1 MKRSLLTKLLL
12 GAASAIVLFIA
23 YWFVLPP
30 LNLRSP
36 DFWSF
41 LIFAVIL
48 VTVLFAGSAIFKS
61 LKELPHEK
69 GHFAFMKIKGA
80 AGLGIKIVLG
90 SIAAVVAVNLVAAI
104 IGMPIFNAKGYYNLI
119 SVSDGNFAEDI
130 AEIDMSAIPV
140 VDRDTASRL
149 GRRKLGEMKDLVSQ
163 FEITPDFTQ
172 INYNN
177 SPYRVTTL
185 TYGDVFKWL
194 NNQSEGI
201 PAYITV
207 DMVTQEASLV
217 RLEEGIKY
225 SEGEYFYRNIHRY
238 LRFNYPTKI
247 FDELCFEIDDK
258 GTPYWIAPCITY
270 RIGIWSGKDIEGAVL
285 VNAVTGEHEY
295 LPLDKIPSWVDQ
307 VFISDLVVEQLN
319 YYGLYVN
326 GFWNSIFGQQDVLQ
340 TTQGYNYLAID
351 DDVWLYTGMTSVA
364 SDESNV
370 GFVLVN
376 LRTKEARFYTVPGAE
391 EYSAMDS
398 AKGQVQHLN
407 YSSTFP
413 ILLNIADRPTYFV
426 SLKDDAG
433 LVKLYAFVDVE
444 RYQIVGTGATV
455 AEAKADYAAKL
466 KSEDIEVPG
475 NLTADI
481 TVSDVR
487 FLVTGGESNA
497 YIYDSEGN
505 IWIIPVSLD
514 SRLAFIENGSTVSV
528 EYSEANGV
536 KAVTK
541 VTSVTLNG

>member
-1 MKRSLLTKLLL
+1 M
-12 GAASAIVLFIA
+12 LFIA
-23 YWFVLPP
+23 YWFMLPP

-41 LIFAVIL
+41 LVFAVIL
-48 VTVLFAGSAIFKS
+48 VTVLFSGRALIAA
-61 LKELPHEK
+61 LKELPSQH
-69 GHFAFMKIKGA
+69 GGGRFAFMKIKGT
-80 AGLGIKIVLG
+80 AGLAIKIILG
-90 SIAAVVAVNLVAAI
+90 SVASVLVINVVAAV
-104 IGMPIFNAKGYYNLI
+104 IGMPIFNAKSYYNLI
-119 SVSDGNFAEDI
+119 SVNEGNFAEDI

-140 VDRDTASRL
+140 VDKDSATRL
-149 GRRKLGEMKDLVSQ
+149 ARRKLGEMKDLVSQ
-163 FEITPDFTQ
+163 FEITVDFTQ
-172 INYNN
+172 INYND

-185 TYGDVFKWL
+185 AYGDVFKWL
-194 NNQSEGI
+194 NNQSNGI

-207 DMVTQEASLV
+207 DMVTQDAKLV

-225 SEGEYFYRNIHRY
+225 SESEYFYRNIHRY

-247 FDELCFEIDDK
+247 FDDLCFEIDDN

-270 RIGIWSGKDIEGAVL
+270 RVGLWNGKDIDGAVL

-295 LPLDKIPSWVDQ
+295 LSLDKIPSWVDQ
-307 VFISDLVVEQLN
+307 VFISNLVVEQLN

-340 TTQGYNYLAID
+340 TTAGYNYLAID

-376 LRTKEARFYTVPGAE
+376 LRTKEAKFYTVPGAE

-398 AKGQVQHLN
+398 ARGQVQHLN

-413 ILLNIADRPTYFV
+413 ILLNVADRPTYFV

-444 RYQIVGTGATV
+444 RYQIVGTGETV
-455 AEAKADYAAKL
+455 AEAKANYAEKL
-466 KSEDIEVPG
+466 KSEDIDVPG

-481 TVSDVR
+481 AVSDVR

-497 YIYDSEGN
+497 YISDAEGN

-514 SRLAFIENGSTVSV
+514 ARLAFIENGSVVSV
-528 EYSEANGV
+528 EYSEIGSVKTVSKVLNVVNG
-536 KAVTK
+536 
-541 VTSVTLNG
+541 

>member
-48 VTVLFAGSAIFKS
+48 VTVLFAGNAIFKS